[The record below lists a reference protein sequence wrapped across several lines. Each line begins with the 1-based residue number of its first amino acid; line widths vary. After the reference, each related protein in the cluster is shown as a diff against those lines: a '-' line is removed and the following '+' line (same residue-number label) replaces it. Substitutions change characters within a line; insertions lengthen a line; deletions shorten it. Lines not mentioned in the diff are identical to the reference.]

1 MRNMDKLKILKKTE
15 PVMFTIRVD
24 RSILE
29 FYEKLAG
36 QTGRSRNELL
46 SLALDYAKDKFM
58 IVEPHP

>member
-1 MRNMDKLKILKKTE
+1 
-15 PVMFTIRVD
+15 MFTIRAD

-58 IVEPHP
+58 IVESHP